1 EVVWIQDFARVKKKV
16 RFLPAAKKRWEE
28 LIAPVREQ
36 RAALEKAHEAKDG
49 KKLVRPLF
57 ESKDKDALRGY
68 QEAVLLREKPKEDE
82 YRAKMAKVRAEAL
95 EALRAKVP
103 ASEVKDDDVTVAFW
117 EAIPSWKW
125 SQDGHTRTRQGE
137 VAWLGGFWL
146 GADRVLVFA
155 WDAKAKKVVELA
167 RNADNEPASA
177 VDFKATDETSKA
189 VLELMRK

>member
-1 EVVWIQDFARVKKKV
+1 
-16 RFLPAAKKRWEE
+16 
-28 LIAPVREQ
+28 
-36 RAALEKAHEAKDG
+36 
-49 KKLVRPLF
+49 
-57 ESKDKDALRGY
+57 
-68 QEAVLLREKPKEDE
+68 
-82 YRAKMAKVRAEAL
+82 
-95 EALRAKVP
+95 
-103 ASEVKDDDVTVAFW
+103 DDDVTVAFW

-189 VLELMRK
+189 VLELMRKYGRYEGRFVVPSKLEPTEQGGLRVLYLDGWDDGCGHLSFGWYDVDPKEKLL